1 LKTAGEYMKTQYI
14 VLILVVLFVLAIK
27 LLTPD
32 RSSQPVLLN
41 LDASPEKQAARSKV
55 IDNLK
60 KIGVISKI
68 ETAKSPASVYIGERF
83 NSLTNDEK
91 ETYMSTISE
100 YSYSLNKKSSMV
112 IIKDPS
118 TNKIIGKYSQNG
130 LSLKKK

>member
-1 LKTAGEYMKTQYI
+1 MKNQYI
-14 VLILVVLFVLAIK
+14 VLIVVILFVLAIK

-41 LDASPEKQAARSKV
+41 LDASPEKQAVREKL
-55 IDNLK
+55 IDKLK
-60 KIGVISKI
+60 KTGVISKI
-68 ETAKSPASVYIGERF
+68 DTAKSPASVYIGEHF
-83 NSLTNDEK
+83 KSLTNDEK

-130 LSLKKK
+130 LSMKET